1 MKPEDF
7 FYIVGE
13 RVESAGIKLVEVV
26 KELILPSPEEM
37 PPDFRLLRRLVKK
50 KITVHEF
57 LSLKLQLVF
66 LAYLLF
72 NLLIL
77 LLIRDSIPLLLLT
90 AFLYFLYLR
99 RLLRRNYYFFIDFE
113 PYRYFYYGLS
123 LIAFLAFAGYTVLRM
138 LTRTVYC
145 YYAYLV
151 AIFAVVLLF
160 RQMFKTKYG
169 RDWTYGVVEE
179 IKGDL
184 VRVFVHDDIAANVK
198 PGYYWVDKVGDLKE
212 GRIVKL
218 LVEERLMKGAIPK
231 KIMEVYLGDQ
241 SSQSS
246 TEPKAESDSNSR
258 R

>member
-1 MKPEDF
+1 MKLEDF
-7 FYIVGE
+7 FYVVGE
-13 RVESAGIKLVEVV
+13 RVESAAVKLSGAFR
-26 KELILPSPEEM
+26 ELLFPSPREL

-50 KITVHEF
+50 SITIHEF

-66 LAYLLF
+66 LAYLLL

-77 LLIRDSIPLLLLT
+77 LLIRSIPLLMLT
-90 AFLYFLYLR
+90 ALVYFLYIH
-99 RLLRRNYYFFIDFE
+99 RLLWRNYYFFIDFK

-123 LIAFLAFAGYTVLRM
+123 LIAFLAFVGYTVLRR
-138 LTRTVYC
+138 LTHVVYY
-145 YYAYLV
+145 YYAYLIV
-151 AIFAVVLLF
+151 IFAVVLLF
-160 RQMFKTKYG
+160 RQMFRAKYG

-218 LVEERLMKGAIPK
+218 LVEERLMKGAVPR

-246 TEPKAESDSNSR
+246 TEPKAESDSNSSR
-258 R
+258 